1 MQLAVVQRRHYY
13 LGQVKYWKC
22 ARIPSTG
29 CQFTRCCT
37 GALRW
42 LIYCSTWETLADF
55 KATLVYLH
63 DCSHH
68 PKCLDFVKGK
78 QSTCNLHEPWHRHRM
93 LIKISD
99 PREFSRIL
107 NFCISRKMG
116 NPQLLLCLFLCYKH
130 WEAAGW
136 HGSLMLPSCFW
147 GSCANR
153 AEGRRRGHTCGYGYL
168 LSTLSLIIL
177 YSM

>member
-42 LIYCSTWETLADF
+42 LIYCSTWKTLADF

-99 PREFSRIL
+99 PREFSASVTFVFPLKWATLGYYCASSFSTSIGR
-107 NFCISRKMG
+107 
-116 NPQLLLCLFLCYKH
+116 LLADMVRPWCRLVSEVHVQTGL
-130 WEAAGW
+130 
-136 HGSLMLPSCFW
+136 
-147 GSCANR
+147 R
-153 AEGRRRGHTCGYGYL
+153 AVGE
-168 LSTLSLIIL
+168 IIL
-177 YSM
+177 VATVTCCQH